1 LTYPGLDIT
10 AGVFPFFLRLGA
22 TCAGGGRSGSETFC
36 LLGRLADEAFV
47 GSGSGSGLGSR
58 AGAFRFRDDGGGRID
73 EAATGPAVVAD
84 EPDGD
89 SEELAACL
97 ADARVI
103 LEDMSI

>member
-1 LTYPGLDIT
+1 
-10 AGVFPFFLRLGA
+10 
-22 TCAGGGRSGSETFC
+22 
-36 LLGRLADEAFV
+36 LGRLADGAFV

-58 AGAFRFRDDGGGRID
+58 AGAFRFREDGEGRVD
-73 EAATGPAVVAD
+73 EAATGPAAVAD

-103 LEDMSI
+103 LEDMSIWLCKIAFRCCQLFTTIRAVMGG